1 MTASTLTGR
10 IGMTRPNRRQLVTGS
25 SAAIAACAMAAV
37 VPFKPIATASFP
49 PAALPLAYEHVFN
62 DIIDICAKHFGTT
75 REMVL
80 SPIRQTREVRARQSA
95 MFIARRLTGRSYPE
109 IGRRFGGRDHT
120 TVLHA
125 DRKISA
131 LIEDEPTWQWT
142 IERLTERA
150 LRVARA
156 RLAEAGA
163 GRISG

>member
-1 MTASTLTGR
+1 MTASTLTGCA
-10 IGMTRPNRRQLVTGS
+10 GVPHVSRRQLVTGS
-25 SAAIAACAMAAV
+25 SAAIAACALAAA
-37 VPFKPIATASFP
+37 VPFKPTATSFP
-49 PAALPLAYEHVFN
+49 PAALPLASEHVFN

-80 SPIRQTREVRARQSA
+80 SPIRQTREVDARQSA

-109 IGRRFGGRDHT
+109 IGRRFGGRNHT

-131 LIEDEPTWQWT
+131 LIEDEPTWRWT
-142 IERLTERA
+142 IERLTERV

-156 RLAEAGA
+156 RLAEAEA
-163 GRISG
+163 GRITG

>member
-10 IGMTRPNRRQLVTGS
+10 IGMTRLDRRQLVTGS
-25 SAAIAACAMAAV
+25 SAVIAACALAAAV
-37 VPFKPIATASFP
+37 PFIPTNTSFP

-125 DRKISA
+125 ERKISA
-131 LIEDEPTWQWT
+131 LIEDEPTWRWT
-142 IERLTERA
+142 VEWLTGRV
-150 LRVARA
+150 LSVARA

>member
-1 MTASTLTGR
+1 
-10 IGMTRPNRRQLVTGS
+10 
-25 SAAIAACAMAAV
+25 
-37 VPFKPIATASFP
+37 
-49 PAALPLAYEHVFN
+49 LAYEHVFN